1 MGQNVRKNYMDY
13 WCFSVEEKE
22 QLIDHLTANL
32 PALRGAAQASQEQIA
47 NAVGVSRQTYNAIES
62 LKRKMTWNTYMSL
75 ILFFDYNPNTHNT
88 IRQLGAFPKHLY
100 EFERGR
106 SEENKDLYNN

>member
-1 MGQNVRKNYMDY
+1 MSQNVRKNYMDY
-13 WCFSVEEKE
+13 WRVSVEEKE
-22 QLIDHLTANL
+22 KLIDHLTDNL

-47 NAVGVSRQTYNAIES
+47 NAIGVSRQTYNAIES

-75 ILFFDYNPNTHNT
+75 ILFFDYNPSTHYT
-88 IRQLGAFPKHLY
+88 IRQLGVFPEHLH

-106 SEENKDLYNN
+106 KKENAEFHNN